1 METVFVIFMMM
12 VVIEIIELMAVNP
25 GEILTDD
32 TPEKLLDYY
41 ANHYGKEE

>member
-1 METVFVIFMMM
+1 M

-32 TPEKLLDYY
+32 TSEKFLDYY
-41 ANHYGKEE
+41 ATYYEKEK